1 MAGLLSYMKGRVD
14 LAGKDDIVITAEGY
28 KKLVEELDV
37 LTNRKRKEVA
47 QRLKDAIGYGDITEN
62 SEYDDAKN
70 EQAFIEAR
78 IRQLTETLA
87 RARVIDQ
94 RRTKKADRVRLGLIV
109 TIRNLADQEVNTLLL
124 VGSAEANPKEQK
136 ISNESP
142 VGKAIMG
149 KRVGDT
155 VKVFTPQGE
164 IEYEIVD
171 IKSSSAK

>member
-1 MAGLLSYMKGRVD
+1 M
-14 LAGKDDIVITAEGY
+14 AGKDDIVITAEGY

-47 QRLKDAIGYGDITEN
+47 QRLKDAIGHGDITEN

-94 RRTKKADRVRLGLIV
+94 RRTKADRVRLGLTV
-109 TIRNLADQEVNTLLL
+109 TIRNLADREVNTFLL

-171 IKSSSAK
+171 IKNLFAK

>member
-1 MAGLLSYMKGRVD
+1 M
-14 LAGKDDIVITAEGY
+14 AGKDDIVITAEGY

-47 QRLKDAIGYGDITEN
+47 QRLKDAIGHGDITEN

-94 RRTKKADRVRLGLIV
+94 RRTKADRVRLGLTV
-109 TIRNLADQEVNTLLL
+109 TIRNLADREVNTFLL

-171 IKSSSAK
+171 IKNSFAK

>member
-1 MAGLLSYMKGRVD
+1 M
-14 LAGKDDIVITAEGY
+14 AGKDDIVITAEGY

-47 QRLKDAIGYGDITEN
+47 QRLKDAIGHGDITEN

-94 RRTKKADRVRLGLIV
+94 RRTKADRVRLGLIV
-109 TIRNLADQEVNTLLL
+109 TIRNLADREVNTFLL

-155 VKVFTPQGE
+155 VKVLTPQGE
-164 IEYEIVD
+164 IEYKIVD

>member
-1 MAGLLSYMKGRVD
+1 M
-14 LAGKDDIVITAEGY
+14 AGKDDIVITAEGY

-94 RRTKKADRVRLGLIV
+94 RRTKADRVRLGLTV
-109 TIRNLADQEVNTLLL
+109 TIRNLADREVNTFLL